1 MKKYILLTFILILGF
16 SCSSKKNIIYLQ
28 GSDEMLG
35 KIKYAENKIRVD
47 DILKI
52 TLNSEFQET
61 IVEFKSSESISS
73 SKDVFLLNGYQVN
86 SDGYISF
93 PKLGNIYV
101 LGKTLS
107 QLKNEIT
114 SMLID
119 GGYFND
125 IHLDIKILNSYFTIL
140 GEVNRPGKYDFLEN
154 NINIFE
160 AVGIAGDLTI
170 NGKRNDIKIIRN
182 IDNNTIVKTVDLTKD
197 SIFDNNFYQ
206 IFPGDIIIVNP
217 NTTRIKN
224 AGIIGNSGTLISLL
238 SFLMSSF
245 IVLGN
250 N

>member
-1 MKKYILLTFILILGF
+1 MKQYILIIFILIFTF

-28 GSDEMLG
+28 GSEEIVN
-35 KIKYAENKIRVD
+35 KIKYSENKIRVD

-61 IVEFKSSESISS
+61 VIEFRSSDQISS
-73 SKDVFLLNGYQVN
+73 SKDVYLLNGYQVN

-93 PKLGNIYV
+93 PKLGNIFV
-101 LGKTLS
+101 LGKTITE
-107 QLKNEIT
+107 LKSELT
-114 SMLID
+114 SMLTN

-160 AVGIAGDLTI
+160 AIGIGGDLTI

-182 IDNNTIVKTVDLTKD
+182 IGDNTTVKTVDLTKD
-197 SIFDNNFYQ
+197 SVFDNTYYQ
-206 IFPGDIIIVNP
+206 IFPGDIIIINP

-238 SFLMSSF
+238 SFLISSF

>member
-1 MKKYILLTFILILGF
+1 MKQYILIIFILIFTF

-28 GSDEMLG
+28 GSEEIFN
-35 KIKYAENKIRVD
+35 KIEYAENRIRVD

-61 IVEFKSSESISS
+61 IVEFKSSDAISS
-73 SKDVFLLNGYQVN
+73 SKDVYLLNGYQVN

-93 PKLGNIYV
+93 PKLGSIYV
-101 LGKTLS
+101 LGKTIT
-107 QLKNEIT
+107 QLKSELT
-114 SMLID
+114 SMLTD

-125 IHLDIKILNSYFTIL
+125 IHMDIKILNSYFTIL

-160 AVGIAGDLTI
+160 AIGIGGDLTI

-182 IDNNTIVKTVDLTKD
+182 IGENTTVKTIDLTKD
-197 SIFDNNFYQ
+197 SIFNNTYFQ

-238 SFLMSSF
+238 SFLISSF

>member
-1 MKKYILLTFILILGF
+1 MKQSILILFALIFTF
-16 SCSSKKNIIYLQ
+16 SCSTKKNIIYLQ
-28 GSDEMLG
+28 GSEEMFN
-35 KIKYAENKIRVD
+35 KIEYAENRIRVD

-61 IVEFKSSESISS
+61 IIEFRSSDAISS
-73 SKDVFLLNGYQVN
+73 SKDVYLLNGYQVN
-86 SDGYISF
+86 SEGYISF

-101 LGKTLS
+101 LGKTIT
-107 QLKNEIT
+107 QLKNELT
-114 SMLID
+114 SMLTD

-160 AVGIAGDLTI
+160 AIGIGGDLTI

-182 IDNNTIVKTVDLTKD
+182 IGDKTTVKTIDLTKD
-197 SIFDNNFYQ
+197 SIFDNTYYQ

-238 SFLMSSF
+238 SFLISSF

>member
-1 MKKYILLTFILILGF
+1 MKQYILTIFILIFTL

-28 GSDEMLG
+28 GSEEIVN
-35 KIKYAENKIRVD
+35 KIKYSENKIRVD

-61 IVEFKSSESISS
+61 IIEFKSSDQISS
-73 SKDVFLLNGYQVN
+73 SKDVYLLNGYQVN

-93 PKLGNIYV
+93 PKLGNIFV
-101 LGKTLS
+101 LGKTITE
-107 QLKNEIT
+107 LKSELT
-114 SMLID
+114 SMLTN

-160 AVGIAGDLTI
+160 AIGIGGDLTI

-182 IDNNTIVKTVDLTKD
+182 IGDNTTVKTLDLTKD
-197 SIFDNNFYQ
+197 SVFDNTYYQ
-206 IFPGDIIIVNP
+206 IFPGDIIIINP

-238 SFLMSSF
+238 SFLISSF

>member
-1 MKKYILLTFILILGF
+1 MKQYILILFTLIFTF
-16 SCSSKKNIIYLQ
+16 SCSTKKNIIYLQ
-28 GSDEMLG
+28 GSEEMFN
-35 KIKYAENKIRVD
+35 KIEYAENRIRVD

-61 IVEFKSSESISS
+61 IIEFRSSDAISS
-73 SKDVFLLNGYQVN
+73 SKDVYLLNGYQVN
-86 SDGYISF
+86 SEGYISF

-101 LGKTLS
+101 LGKTIT
-107 QLKNEIT
+107 QLKNELT
-114 SMLID
+114 SMLTD

-160 AVGIAGDLTI
+160 AIGIGGDLTI

-182 IDNNTIVKTVDLTKD
+182 IGDNTTVKTIDLTKD
-197 SIFDNNFYQ
+197 SIFNNTYFQ

-238 SFLMSSF
+238 SFLISSF

>member
-1 MKKYILLTFILILGF
+1 MKQYILILFTLIFTF
-16 SCSSKKNIIYLQ
+16 SCSTKKNIIYLQ
-28 GSDEMLG
+28 GSEEMFN
-35 KIKYAENKIRVD
+35 KIEYAENRIRVD

-61 IVEFKSSESISS
+61 IIEFRSSDAISS
-73 SKDVFLLNGYQVN
+73 SKDVYLLNGYQVN
-86 SDGYISF
+86 SEGYISF

-101 LGKTLS
+101 LGKTIT
-107 QLKNEIT
+107 QLKNELT
-114 SMLID
+114 SMLTD

-160 AVGIAGDLTI
+160 AIGIGGDLTI

-182 IDNNTIVKTVDLTKD
+182 IGDNTTVKTIDLTKD
-197 SIFDNNFYQ
+197 SIFDNTYYQ

-238 SFLMSSF
+238 SFLISSF